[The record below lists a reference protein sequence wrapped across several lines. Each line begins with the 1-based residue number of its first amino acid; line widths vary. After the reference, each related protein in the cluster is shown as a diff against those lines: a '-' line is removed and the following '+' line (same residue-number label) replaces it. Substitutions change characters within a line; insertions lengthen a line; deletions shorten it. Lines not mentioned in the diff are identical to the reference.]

1 MPDALPAE
9 CRPTQQRQSM
19 EGRLFNMT
27 YLINL
32 AAVANE

>member
-9 CRPTQQRQSM
+9 CRPTNSVKAWK
-19 EGRLFNMT
+19 GRLFNMT